1 MRVYV
6 KYEFGPV
13 ILLSI
18 DSTREYIME
27 HPTGLIDNVTSTTTF
42 EELEQLAHLY
52 RRIGY
57 AEGYGLQQVYAALCK
72 ARDAA
77 SEKQENEND

>member
-1 MRVYV
+1 MRVYAR
-6 KYEFGPV
+6 YDITPV
-13 ILLSI
+13 TVLSI
-18 DSTREYIME
+18 VSTREYIME
-27 HPTGLIDNVTSTTTF
+27 HATRLIDNVTGATTF

-57 AEGYGLQQVYAALCK
+57 AEGYGLQQVYAVLCK

-77 SEKQENEND
+77 LEKQEKEND